1 MPERQE
7 VEKFKITPEMKGF
20 LKTYKTYKQVSDRL
34 RGKMQIELDQVSQT
48 RQMLSQVEKG
58 MQLLTL
64 NSPEKP
70 MFDVEGQDIMT
81 GKKNPQ
87 QGMMQDMQMPQG
99 ESQGFDPSLNY

>member
-7 VEKFKITPEMKGF
+7 VEKYKLTPEMKGF
-20 LKTYKTYKQVSDRL
+20 LKSYKAYKQVSDRL

-70 MFDVEGQDIMT
+70 MFEVEGQDQMSASK
-81 GKKNPQ
+81 GMSQ
-87 QGMMQDMQMPQG
+87 DMMQEPQM
-99 ESQGFDPSLNY
+99 SQGFDPSMNY